1 MKMWELDS
9 ETEENGEI
17 VDWEMEKQR
26 EQRGGGETRGE
37 LKASHSLSSPA
48 L

>member
-1 MKMWELDS
+1 MRELDS
-9 ETEENGEI
+9 ETEENGEM
-17 VDWEMEKQR
+17 VGQREGEGRKR

>member
-1 MKMWELDS
+1 MKMWELAS
-9 ETEENGEI
+9 ES
-17 VDWEMEKQR
+17 EMKRWWTHRGGKR

-48 L
+48 P